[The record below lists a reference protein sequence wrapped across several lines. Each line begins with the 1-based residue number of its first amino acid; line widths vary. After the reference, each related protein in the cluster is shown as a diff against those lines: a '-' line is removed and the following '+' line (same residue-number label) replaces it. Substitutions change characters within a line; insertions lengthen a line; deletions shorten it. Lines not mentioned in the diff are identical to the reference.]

1 MSPELR
7 NYLKKILILAAA
19 TAILILIA
27 WFVVPEMLSP
37 VMPFVLAFFLGSS
50 ILSFSI
56 LQKKA
61 INEPKTFVTGFLAH
75 TVIRMFV
82 YLIIILGYGLSY
94 RSDAVNFILGFFVIY
109 TIFTF
114 FEVMQFIRLT
124 RNNKITR

>member
-1 MSPELR
+1 MSTELR
-7 NYLKKILILAAA
+7 NYLKKILILTLA

-37 VMPFVLAFFLGSS
+37 VLPFVLAFFLGSS

-61 INEPKTFVTGFLAH
+61 INEPKGFVTGFLAH

-94 RSDAVNFILGFFVIY
+94 RNDAVNFILGFFVIY

>member
-1 MSPELR
+1 MSTELR
-7 NYLKKILILAAA
+7 NYLKKILILTAA

-27 WFVVPEMLSP
+27 WFIVPDMLSP
-37 VMPFVLAFFLGSS
+37 VLPFVLAFFLGSS

-61 INEPKTFVTGFLAH
+61 INEPKRFVTGFLAH

-82 YLIIILGYGLSY
+82 YLIIILVYGLSY
-94 RSDAVNFILGFFVIY
+94 RSDAVNFILGFFVLY

-124 RNNKITR
+124 RNNQISR

>member
-1 MSPELR
+1 MVCSAR
-7 NYLKKILILAAA
+7 NAEPGYALCSGILPRQLNS
-19 TAILILIA
+19 
-27 WFVVPEMLSP
+27 FVQH
-37 VMPFVLAFFLGSS
+37 SS
-50 ILSFSI
+50 K
-56 LQKKA
+56 KKA

-94 RSDAVNFILGFFVIY
+94 RSDAVNFILGFFVVY

>member
-1 MSPELR
+1 MNTELR
-7 NYLKKILILAAA
+7 SYLKKILILTAA

-27 WFVVPEMLSP
+27 WFVVPDMLSP
-37 VMPFVLAFFLGSS
+37 VLPFVLAFFLGSS

-61 INEPKTFVTGFLAH
+61 INEPKTFITGFLAH

-82 YLIIILGYGLSY
+82 YLIIILVYGLSF
-94 RSDAVNFILGFFVIY
+94 RSDAVNFILGFFVLY

-124 RNNKITR
+124 KNNKISR

>member
-7 NYLKKILILAAA
+7 NYLKKILILTAV
-19 TAILILIA
+19 TAILIVIA
-27 WFVVPEMLSP
+27 WLFVPERLSP
-37 VMPFVLAFFLGSS
+37 VMPFLLAFFLGSS

-56 LQKKA
+56 LQRKA
-61 INEPKTFVTGFLAH
+61 INEPKRFITGFLAH
-75 TVIRMFV
+75 TVIRMFI
-82 YLIIILGYGLSY
+82 YLIIILAYGLSF
-94 RSDAVNFILGFFVIY
+94 RSDAVNFILGFFVLY

>member
-1 MSPELR
+1 MNPELR
-7 NYLKKILILAAA
+7 NYLKKILILTFAAA
-19 TAILILIA
+19 VLMANA
-27 WFVVPEMLSP
+27 WQFVPEWFSP

-61 INEPKTFVTGFLAH
+61 INEPKRFVTGFLAH

-82 YLIIILGYGLSY
+82 YLIIILVYGLSY
-94 RSDAVNFILGFFVIY
+94 RSDAVNFILGFFVLY

-124 RNNKITR
+124 RNNQISR

>member
-1 MSPELR
+1 MNPELR
-7 NYLKKILILAAA
+7 NYLKKILILTFA
-19 TAILILIA
+19 TAALMAMA
-27 WFVVPEMLSP
+27 WQFVPEWFSP

-61 INEPKTFVTGFLAH
+61 INEPKRFVTGFLAH

-82 YLIIILGYGLSY
+82 YLIIILVYGLSY
-94 RSDAVNFILGFFVIY
+94 RSDAVNFILGFFVLY

-124 RNNKITR
+124 RNNQISR